1 MNGRTLVLT
10 ALLIGGIAP
19 SAEAQAPSGPSSGP
33 LVLEPIESSFV
44 VAPEYKFTDVNG
56 RTGHMAGVSAGVL
69 TDRAL
74 FIGGAIYFL
83 TNGSDD
89 FGLTYGGLLTGWT
102 TAVGSHLRV
111 GGRGL
116 VGFGGATLGE
126 SVNAFDPRFR
136 GVRTY
141 RYIAHDDFFLAE
153 PQGQAHLS
161 FADHVGVD
169 VTGGY
174 RFAAWDEFIRG
185 GVDGVTGA
193 VALQIGW

>member
-1 MNGRTLVLT
+1 MNARMLVLT
-10 ALLIGGIAP
+10 AVLAGFAT
-19 SAEAQAPSGPSSGP
+19 SARAQTPAGPSSGP
-33 LVLEPIESSFV
+33 LVIERIESSFV

-69 TDRAL
+69 TDRSL
-74 FIGGAIYFL
+74 YVGGAVYFL

-102 TAVGSHLRV
+102 TGVGSHLRV

-126 SVNAFDPRFR
+126 SVAAFDPHFR

-141 RYIAHDDFFLAE
+141 RYIAHEDFFLAE

-169 VTGGY
+169 ITGGY
-174 RFAAWDEFIRG
+174 RIAGWDESIRG